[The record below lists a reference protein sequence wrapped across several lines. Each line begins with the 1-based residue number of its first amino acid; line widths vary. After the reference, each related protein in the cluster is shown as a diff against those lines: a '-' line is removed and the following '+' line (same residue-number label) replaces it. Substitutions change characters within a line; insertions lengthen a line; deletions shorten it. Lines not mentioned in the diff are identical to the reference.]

1 MRKISLKLPKVPK
14 TKISRKRKTLGVK
27 GVEMSISPSETNSVS
42 GSYFVYGYLYS
53 LLYSNFLYTSEESAL
68 EKEFTKNLSLKDS
81 SDPKD
86 EKQNTASE
94 TKSKA
99 FVDMEFT
106 SNPVTNNEVAEGDLR
121 MFAERLGI
129 NKFTENKEDW
139 KKFYVFSGSDFAW
152 PDTMKVGECR
162 KVFDYIIRPEWEPIG
177 EELARNTIEYRRL
190 LGSGDLDERQGSHI
204 LLINGKLVEYGKE
217 ISSEEDEELGKKF
230 PGCLYVPVVERF
242 VELHRS
248 LARDDQRRKEWQSH
262 ICIRNILNARD
273 EVRMANMEQGFRMV
287 IDTGATMTVIPYFV
301 RQQLYNPKDG
311 WKRGSIYPAGYGNG
325 AKVTQ
330 VSRDWLVCLGD
341 GTNWSN
347 WVRTSEL
354 YSWQSDPPNFN
365 CGLIGYDVLNDIPH
379 YKPYRQTYVFLKNDI
394 FNQIPQV
401 LGSE

>member
-1 MRKISLKLPKVPK
+1 KHTAFRNVNIPNPFIS
-14 TKISRKRKTLGVK
+14 VK
-27 GVEMSISPSETNSVS
+27 GVEMSISPSEINAVS
-42 GSYFVYGYLYS
+42 
-53 LLYSNFLYTSEESAL
+53 EPAL
-68 EKEFTKNLSLKDS
+68 EKEFAKYLSLKDS
-81 SDPKD
+81 SDLKD

-94 TKSKA
+94 TKSEA
-99 FVDMEFT
+99 VVDTEFT

-121 MFAERLGI
+121 MFAEGLGI

-139 KKFYVFSGSDFAW
+139 KKFYDFAW

-162 KVFDYIIRPEWEPIG
+162 EVFDYIVRPEWEPIG

-190 LGSGDLDERQGSHI
+190 LGSDALDESQGSHI

-217 ISSEEDEELGKKF
+217 ISLEEDDELGKKF

-242 VELHRS
+242 VELRRS

-262 ICIRNILNARD
+262 ICIRNVLNARD
-273 EVRMANMEQGFRMV
+273 EVRMANMEQDFRMV

-301 RQQLYNPKDG
+301 RQRLYNPKDG

-341 GTNWSN
+341 GTNWF
-347 WVRTSEL
+347 
-354 YSWQSDPPNFN
+354 Q
-365 CGLIGYDVLNDIPH
+365 
-379 YKPYRQTYVFLKNDI
+379 
-394 FNQIPQV
+394 
-401 LGSE
+401 LG